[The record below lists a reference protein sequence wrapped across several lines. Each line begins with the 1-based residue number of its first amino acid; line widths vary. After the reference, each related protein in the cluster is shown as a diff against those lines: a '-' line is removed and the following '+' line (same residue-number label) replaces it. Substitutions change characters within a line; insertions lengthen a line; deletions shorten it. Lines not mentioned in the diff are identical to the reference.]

1 MRQLPAWLCPP
12 PVWLWPR
19 GVSPTPNGLQRFGR
33 VLHWALSALAL
44 FLAGFAALISAAALF
59 AVVKSASWELVGF
72 PVPKDLRWAE
82 MRLETPVA
90 MKPRAEGPIS
100 VTDQAF
106 RSDVADLVQEA
117 LRRGLAPPEEI
128 GDAERIAREAA
139 SSDWKVT
146 RKSTD
151 ATRMKERSL
160 TKARARSEL
169 QSAWKALPDAITTA
183 LSLILGALG
192 SALGGRASRYVI
204 SGE

>member
-1 MRQLPAWLCPP
+1 
-12 PVWLWPR
+12 
-19 GVSPTPNGLQRFGR
+19 
-33 VLHWALSALAL
+33 
-44 FLAGFAALISAAALF
+44 
-59 AVVKSASWELVGF
+59 
-72 PVPKDLRWAE
+72 

-106 RSDVADLVQEA
+106 RSDVADLAQEV
-117 LRRGLAPPEEI
+117 LRRGIGTPEEI
-128 GDAERIAREAA
+128 GDAERLAREAA
-139 SSDWKVT
+139 TSDWKVT

-169 QSAWKALPDAITTA
+169 QRARQALPDAITTA
-183 LSLILGALG
+183 LGLMLGALG
-192 SALGGRASRYVI
+192 SAVGGRASRYVI